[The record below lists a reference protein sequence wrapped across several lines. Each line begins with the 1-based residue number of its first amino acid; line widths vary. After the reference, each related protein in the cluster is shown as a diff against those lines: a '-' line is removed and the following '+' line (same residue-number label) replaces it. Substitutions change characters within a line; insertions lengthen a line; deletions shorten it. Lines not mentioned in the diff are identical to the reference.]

1 MIEIIT
7 PASSRDLTTQNMILQ
22 RWVGKAPDSD
32 VVDFAIASAS
42 ATIAGWCRREFVQ
55 QEYVELL
62 EAPDRVR
69 LLLSESPIISVSE
82 VLASD
87 DAVTDYSIHAKS
99 GILLRDNYLPWTG
112 PVATGGLFG
121 NDILVSEKLLSIKAT
136 YIAGWVTRKMDEI
149 NMTLP
154 ADVEDACIEF
164 ATELIKMAND
174 EPIGD
179 PALVKVGNFTTEFGA
194 TDTMTGSGSGYW
206 AEAVGDPS
214 MLWLP
219 LKVRRVL
226 MLYRRTL

>member
-1 MIEIIT
+1 MIEIIN
-7 PASSRDLTTQNMILQ
+7 PASSRDLTTQDMILQ

-42 ATIAGWCRREFVQ
+42 ITIAHWCRREFVQ
-55 QEYVELL
+55 QEYVELI

-69 LLLSESPIISVSE
+69 LLLAESPIISVSE
-82 VLASD
+82 VLASNEV
-87 DAVTDYSIHAKS
+87 VTDYSIASRK
-99 GILLRDNYLPWTG
+99 GILLRDDYMPWTG
-112 PVATGGLFG
+112 PVALGGLFG
-121 NDILVSEKLLSIKAT
+121 NDVLVSEKLLSIKAT
-136 YIAGWVTRKMDEI
+136 YVAGWITRKMDEA

-206 AEAVGDPS
+206 AEAVGDPT

-226 MLYRRTL
+226 MLYRRTV